1 VLSLT
6 NAWKTF
12 RSGEVETVAL
22 KDVSLS
28 VESGEFVAISGPSGC
43 GKSTLL
49 NVLGTLDRLTA
60 GTYSLG
66 GQYIQNWSEDQLA
79 IVRQRYI
86 GFVFQ
91 TFHLLENMSVK
102 ENVALALRYQ
112 SIHRKERDALVA
124 AAMRRMGIAHRSNH
138 RPSRLSGGQQ
148 QRAAIAR
155 AIVSSPSFIL
165 ADEPTGNLD
174 SHHGEEVM
182 SCLEQLNQQGAT
194 IIMVTHSAEH
204 AARARRCITLSDG
217 EIVQDASP

>member
-102 ENVALALRYQ
+102 ENVALALRSHSSGRANRLFWEIRASV
-112 SIHRKERDALVA
+112 SI
-124 AAMRRMGIAHRSNH
+124 
-138 RPSRLSGGQQ
+138 
-148 QRAAIAR
+148 
-155 AIVSSPSFIL
+155 F
-165 ADEPTGNLD
+165 PTI
-174 SHHGEEVM
+174 SE
-182 SCLEQLNQQGAT
+182 
-194 IIMVTHSAEH
+194 SACPPTS
-204 AARARRCITLSDG
+204 A
-217 EIVQDASP
+217 

>member
-66 GQYIQNWSEDQLA
+66 GQYIQNWSEDQL
-79 IVRQRYI
+79 I
-86 GFVFQ
+86 FV
-91 TFHLLENMSVK
+91 L
-102 ENVALALRYQ
+102 Q
-112 SIHRKERDALVA
+112 S
-124 AAMRRMGIAHRSNH
+124 RR
-138 RPSRLSGGQQ
+138 
-148 QRAAIAR
+148 
-155 AIVSSPSFIL
+155 V
-165 ADEPTGNLD
+165 D
-174 SHHGEEVM
+174 
-182 SCLEQLNQQGAT
+182 GA
-194 IIMVTHSAEH
+194 
-204 AARARRCITLSDG
+204 C
-217 EIVQDASP
+217 